1 MTKKYLVK
9 KNPDLP
15 GSEDNWIIMTGYEFC
30 RFIETEEGQRRKD
43 CFERIDPAGEED
55 DILIMECDRE
65 KGRELKKYRNRAD
78 YLRRVEEELGI
89 EFMSLNTPTGYAEN
103 EEEETFLDVLVD
115 DLIDTEEMALHA
127 IIMAELP
134 AALAELE
141 PMELDLI
148 LALYTGP
155 KAMSAA
161 GYAAEHGLTRWSV
174 SEMHK
179 RALRKLRLYYRRKK
193 LL

>member
-15 GSEDNWIIMTGYEFC
+15 GSEDNWIIMSGYEFC

-43 CFERIDPAGEED
+43 RFERIEPVGEED
-55 DILIMECDRE
+55 DLLIMECDHE
-65 KGRELKKYRNRAD
+65 TGRELKKERNRAD
-78 YLRRVEEELGI
+78 YLKKLEEELGI

-115 DLIDTEEMALHA
+115 ELADTEEMALHA
-127 IIMAELP
+127 IIEAELP

-148 LALYTGP
+148 LALYAGTETI
-155 KAMSAA
+155 SAA
-161 GYAAEHGLTRWSV
+161 GYAAAHGLTRWSV

-179 RALRKLRLYYRRKK
+179 SALRKMRLYYRRKK